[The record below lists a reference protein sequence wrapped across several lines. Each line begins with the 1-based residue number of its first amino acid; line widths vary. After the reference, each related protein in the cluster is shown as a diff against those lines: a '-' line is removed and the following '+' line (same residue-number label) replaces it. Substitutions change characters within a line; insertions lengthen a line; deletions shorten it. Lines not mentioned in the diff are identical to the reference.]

1 VIRAVW
7 HGYATGWRMFR
18 AYPDSLFPLF
28 MTPFLS
34 VIFLMIIDHAG
45 REDLTS
51 YAVVAPVF
59 IALWWVSLLASGG
72 VISWDRWQGTLEL
85 AIAAPTSFALV
96 VFGRI
101 LAVTTTG
108 LVGFVEVWVI
118 AKLLYRAEFTIH
130 HPFVFAATLAV
141 SAAAMAATAFLMST
155 MFVLARNAITFVNSG
170 SYPFFLLG
178 GVLVPASYLPGWLQP
193 LSTVVF
199 LSWSSDLLRA
209 ALAPGPIEDIAF
221 RLAMV
226 LALGFA
232 ALALGAFLMTR
243 VLRRVRYT
251 GDLAYQ

>member
-1 VIRAVW
+1 MIRAVW

-59 IALWWVSLLASGG
+59 MALWWVSLLASGG

-85 AIAAPTSFALV
+85 AVAAPTPFALV

-101 LAVTTTG
+101 LAVTTVG
-108 LVGFVEVWVI
+108 LVGFAEVWVI
-118 AKLLYRAEFTIH
+118 AKLLYRAEFTVH
-130 HPFVFAATLAV
+130 HPGVFVATLAA
-141 SAAAMAATAFLMST
+141 SAAAMAATAFAMST
-155 MFVLARNAITFVNSG
+155 IFVLARNAITFVNSG

-178 GVLVPASYLPGWLQP
+178 GVLVPASFLPNWLEP
-193 LSTVVF
+193 LSSAVF
-199 LSWSSDLLRA
+199 LSWGSDLLRA
-209 ALAPGPIEDIAF
+209 SLAPEPVEGF
-221 RLAMV
+221 VYRVAMV
-226 LALGFA
+226 AALGGG
-232 ALALGAFLMTR
+232 ALLLGTALMTR

-251 GDLAYQ
+251 GDMAYQ